1 MEDYKINQQKR
12 TPIKR
17 HSLFYDH
24 EQFSFET
31 QMAKEYIENDM
42 GMTVILYRVDISK
55 SNIDD
60 TYGETKKDSIN
71 FLPPIEVPCV
81 YELEDAELRAYD
93 KTKNLGTYQK
103 MGKLK
108 IGVMVATLKELDIDI
123 KVGDYI
129 GVQVDSAH
137 MEYFTVENDGHNN
150 YANVNTLLSISPLVR
165 YIICASVEK
174 SVFNG

>member
-1 MEDYKINQQKR
+1 
-12 TPIKR
+12 
-17 HSLFYDH
+17 
-24 EQFSFET
+24 
-31 QMAKEYIENDM
+31 
-42 GMTVILYRVDISK
+42 
-55 SNIDD
+55 
-60 TYGETKKDSIN
+60 
-71 FLPPIEVPCV
+71 
-81 YELEDAELRAYD
+81 
-93 KTKNLGTYQK
+93 

-108 IGVMVATLKELDIDI
+108 VGVMVQTLKELDIDI

>member
-1 MEDYKINQQKR
+1 MNDYKINQQKK

-17 HSLFYDH
+17 NSFFYDM
-24 EQFSFET
+24 EQLSFET
-31 QMAKEYIENDM
+31 QLAKEYIENDM
-42 GMTVILYRVDISK
+42 GMTVILYRVDVSK
-55 SNIDD
+55 SNIDT
-60 TYGETKKDSIN
+60 TYGETKKGNIN

-81 YELEDAELRAYD
+81 YELEDSELRAYE

-108 IGVMVATLKELDIDI
+108 VGVMLATLMELDIDI

-150 YANVNTLLSISPLVR
+150 YANVNTLFGVSPLVR
-165 YIICASVEK
+165 NIICAPVEK

>member
-42 GMTVILYRVDISK
+42 GMAVILYRVDVSK
-55 SNIDD
+55 SNIDT

-81 YELEDAELRAYD
+81 YELEDAELRAYE
-93 KTKNLGTYQK
+93 KSKNLGTYQK

-108 IGVMVATLKELDIDI
+108 IGVMLATLMELNIDI

-137 MEYFTVENDGHNN
+137 MEYFTVENDGKNN
-150 YANVNTLLSISPLVR
+150 YANMNTLFGTTPVVRNITCSP
-165 YIICASVEK
+165 VEK

>member
-1 MEDYKINQQKR
+1 MNDYKINQQKK

-17 HSLFYDH
+17 NSFFYDM
-24 EQFSFET
+24 EQLSFET
-31 QMAKEYIENDM
+31 QLAKEYIENDM
-42 GMTVILYRVDISK
+42 GMTVILYRVDVNK
-55 SNIDD
+55 TNIDD
-60 TYGETKKDSIN
+60 TYGETRKDSIN

-108 IGVMVATLKELDIDI
+108 MGVMVATLKELDIDI

-129 GVQVDSAH
+129 GVQTDVAH
-137 MEYFTVENDGHNN
+137 MEYFTVENDGKNN
-150 YANVNTLLSISPLVR
+150 YANVNTLWGRGPLVR
-165 YIICASVEK
+165 NIVCAPVEK